1 MPLKSIAMLEFLH
14 QYEHEYLVLAWVSFA
29 LFLVSLAVIP
39 LIVVQLP
46 TNYFQLNRRN
56 RISTRSKHPLLAKF
70 LISIK
75 NISGFILLMLG
86 ILMLVFPGQGI
97 LTILIGISMMNFPGK
112 YKLERKLVLIPK
124 VLTSLNWIR
133 SKANKDPLIM

>member
-1 MPLKSIAMLEFLH
+1 MLELLH
-14 QYEHEYLVLAWVSFA
+14 QYEHEYLILAWVSFA
-29 LFLVSLAVIP
+29 LFLVSLTVIP

-46 TNYFQLNRRN
+46 TNYFQSNRRN

-75 NISGFILLMLG
+75 NILGFILLMLG
-86 ILMLVFPGQGI
+86 ILMLVLPGQGI

-124 VLTSLNWIR
+124 VLKSLNWIR
-133 SKANKDPLIM
+133 SKANKDSLIM